1 MFCNV
6 AVPPALL
13 VPELCPGHGLADVG
27 IEPRL
32 GGMIARK
39 PREEGSEGTIF
50 NCCIM
55 LSA

>member
-32 GGMIARK
+32 GGMIAGK
-39 PREEGSEGTIF
+39 PREEGSEGTMF

>member
-32 GGMIARK
+32 GGMIAGK
-39 PREEGSEGTIF
+39 PRDDDGGD
-50 NCCIM
+50 NV
-55 LSA
+55 